1 MDIDKDKSQQPEEKK
16 VQSRRNVLKAL
27 VGIPVLGAFAYELL
41 QNTSQ
46 YKKNESNIIKELN
59 LEDIQKPVKI
69 LGALKGDLIRIGI
82 IGFGS
87 RAEQLAS
94 GLGFLHPDEIKR
106 KLPDGGLNDWL
117 KQEDLN
123 VAITGICEVFD
134 LHAEK
139 GLATAGCE
147 LLPSGAKP
155 SGLAA
160 KRYRTYQEMLDDK
173 SIDAVVVATPDHHHA
188 RIATDAIKAG
198 KHVYC
203 EKSIALSEDE
213 LHEVYNAVKNSDRIF
228 QLGHQITQNVVFQ
241 QAKEI
246 MKRGVL
252 GKITLIETTVNR
264 NTASGAW
271 IRHLDENGNP
281 KPGSLE
287 TIDWKQW
294 LGNRPQKPFSIDR
307 YYNWAKFFDYDTGM
321 LGQLFSHEY
330 DAVNQLMQIG
340 IPKSAVSSG
349 GIYYWKDNRDMPDT
363 LNSVF
368 EYPDRDLTL
377 MFSATLAN
385 SRSRGRIFM
394 GHDASM
400 ELGESLSITANYDS
414 TKYQKQLES
423 GVIDPNSP
431 MITINPGSGN
441 IDAVSSATE
450 KYYSSRG
457 LTSTYINGVAV
468 DVTHLHLKEWINCI
482 RNGGETSDNIDRAFE
497 EGMTILMAQKSYV
510 EKRRVEW
517 DPILRKIV

>member
-1 MDIDKDKSQQPEEKK
+1 
-16 VQSRRNVLKAL
+16 
-27 VGIPVLGAFAYELL
+27 
-41 QNTSQ
+41 
-46 YKKNESNIIKELN
+46 
-59 LEDIQKPVKI
+59 
-69 LGALKGDLIRIGI
+69 
-82 IGFGS
+82 
-87 RAEQLAS
+87 
-94 GLGFLHPDEIKR
+94 
-106 KLPDGGLNDWL
+106 
-117 KQEDLN
+117 
-123 VAITGICEVFD
+123 
-134 LHAEK
+134 
-139 GLATAGCE
+139 
-147 LLPSGAKP
+147 
-155 SGLAA
+155 
-160 KRYRTYQEMLDDK
+160 
-173 SIDAVVVATPDHHHA
+173 
-188 RIATDAIKAG
+188 
-198 KHVYC
+198 
-203 EKSIALSEDE
+203 
-213 LHEVYNAVKNSDRIF
+213 
-228 QLGHQITQNVVFQ
+228 
-241 QAKEI
+241 
-246 MKRGVL
+246 
-252 GKITLIETTVNR
+252 
-264 NTASGAW
+264 
-271 IRHLDENGNP
+271 
-281 KPGSLE
+281 
-287 TIDWKQW
+287 
-294 LGNRPQKPFSIDR
+294 
-307 YYNWAKFFDYDTGM
+307 M